1 MKVMSVRPPKILA
14 SNNTLPQDPLSAAL
28 EHEVLAEKAATYSR
42 LVEKLQAALEV
53 YREERTEDALSFAGQ
68 ALWYVMIQ
76 RDLCGFRRHDLFY
89 KELNVP
95 SEIRNRMGMIRSR

>member
-1 MKVMSVRPPKILA
+1 MSIRPPKILA
-14 SNNTLPQDPLSAAL
+14 PRNTLPKDPLSAAL

-42 LVEKLQAALEV
+42 LVEKLQEALDI
-53 YREERTEDALSFAGQ
+53 YREEGTEDALNLAGQ

-95 SEIRNRMGMIRSR
+95 QAIRNRMGMMRSR